1 MSAARP
7 ERNHDEMQRAVRL
20 REERAERWKRE
31 GERSIGQN
39 LSMIGSL
46 GWLIVAPTLL
56 GVLLGRWLDGVFH
69 TGITFSGALIFVGV
83 LFGSYLAWQRVRKL

>member
-7 ERNHDEMQRAVRL
+7 NRNHDEMQRAVRL
-20 REERAERWKRE
+20 REERDERWKRE
-31 GERSIGQN
+31 GERSIWQN

-56 GVLLGRWLDGVFH
+56 GIALGRWLDSVFD
-69 TGITFSGALIFVGV
+69 TGITFSGAMIFLGV
-83 LFGSYLAWQRVRKL
+83 LFGSYLAWQRVRKQ